1 MKFSSVLSH
10 FINLRY
16 ILWICFIQFPLT
28 FSIQAQS
35 PGVFEN
41 EKWLVE
47 SQTGLS
53 FSWADLALADNS
65 LTLEQEATFENAF
78 KAELNLG
85 INYSLAKNL
94 LAGFNAGVGYLS
106 YDTQQTGLAN
116 TFTNYQFGPYLRYYI
131 PLNGLFALFAQSGVD
146 QNFLTSNRYSNTSY
160 FDAYLDLG
168 FNMKLKSKWWI
179 SLRFTNLASY
189 YSDDFNFE
197 DRDGF
202 EISNPLKNFIDFPVF
217 GVLYQL
223 D

>member
-1 MKFSSVLSH
+1 LKVIWFLFVSTLLQPSL
-10 FINLRY
+10 I
-16 ILWICFIQFPLT
+16 
-28 FSIQAQS
+28 AQTT
-35 PGVFEN
+35 GVFEKQ
-41 EKWLVE
+41 KWIVE
-47 SQTGLS
+47 AQTGLS

-65 LTLEQEATFENAF
+65 LSLDQEATFENAF
-78 KAELNLG
+78 KAEVNLG

-106 YDTQQTGLAN
+106 YDTQQTGIAN
-116 TFTNYQFGPYLRYYI
+116 TFTNYQFGPYLRYYLPI
-131 PLNGLFALFAQSGVD
+131 NGLFALFAQSGVD

-160 FDAYLDLG
+160 FNAYLDLG

-179 SLRFTNLASY
+179 SLRFTNLAYY

-197 DRDGF
+197 DRVEFG
-202 EISNPLKNFIDFPVF
+202 ISNPLKNFIDFPVF